1 MRGVDV
7 NHMYT
12 MECENHCVM
21 ERRLGLRYPHGY
33 AEIGLRRLE
42 LRSVTCITHIS
53 TFVIN

>member
-7 NHMYT
+7 NHMYS

-33 AEIGLRRLE
+33 AEIGLRRFE